1 MKENGKKIKLY
12 NAWVKLFSKYWVKK
26 VSIDMIVKE
35 AWVAKGTF
43 YLYFKNKEELYE
55 TIIQNTFD
63 GWKIQ
68 MERVVNKY
76 PNVKLRILYEMV
88 WSLVFFQ
95 KHDIFRNIVMWN
107 EDYCCW
113 NINSEYLKNQHLKL
127 LEIVLSDI
135 EMEDSKKIEFLSK
148 IMWFFNHLNFM
159 KCCFPKDE
167 EFMEFAVQIAAVLV
181 EWFFW
186 EHDKLA
192 SSFNHEEFEKEVIN
206 FNNI

>member
-1 MKENGKKIKLY
+1 MKENGKKIKLN

-95 KHDIFRNIVMWN
+95 KHDIFRNIVIWN

>member
-1 MKENGKKIKLY
+1 MKENGKKIKLN

-159 KCCFPKDE
+159 KCCFPEDE